1 MSSMKTDRFVPM
13 STGKN
18 MEPLSL
24 PECVHLTERC
34 RCGVLRVEECQGE
47 RCAFRKT
54 ERAYSTAYQ
63 SGGRPAR
70 KERGGAETDGV
81 EVLWRADAVEET
93 RLLME
98 VANV

>member
-63 SGGRPAR
+63 KWRDALRAKSAEEQRRTASKYYGGQMPWT
-70 KERGGAETDGV
+70 KPDC
-81 EVLWRADAVEET
+81 
-93 RLLME
+93 
-98 VANV
+98 